1 MNRAVSELALVIL
14 WNGFDMTQ
22 QKSAYFLLSLSF
34 VLGMIATT
42 SISGC
47 NDAASSNAKAPAAPV
62 DPAGNSQIQ
71 LDKPL
76 PGGTA
81 PAPAASK

>member
-1 MNRAVSELALVIL
+1 MNRVASEYTLVIL
-14 WNGFDMTQ
+14 WIGFDMTQ

-34 VLGMIATT
+34 VMGMIATT

-47 NDAASSNAKAPAAPV
+47 NDAASSNAKTPAAPV

-76 PGGTA
+76 SGATPSAA
-81 PAPAASK
+81 PAK